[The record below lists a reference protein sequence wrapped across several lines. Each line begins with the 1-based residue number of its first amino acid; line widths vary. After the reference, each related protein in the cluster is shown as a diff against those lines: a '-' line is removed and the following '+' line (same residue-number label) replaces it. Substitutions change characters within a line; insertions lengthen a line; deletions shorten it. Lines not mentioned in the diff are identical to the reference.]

1 MPLAPDAIDS
11 RAGIGLRPRHYREIV
26 ATRPDVAFLEIHAEN
41 YFAAGG
47 QPLAFLEKLRASC
60 PLSVHGVGLSLGST
74 DPLDV
79 AHLDKLAR
87 LVDRFQPS
95 LISEHLCWCSVGG
108 RHFNDLLPLPFTDEA
123 AAHVSRRISQAQD
136 YLGRQILIENLSSY
150 LEFADAEMPE
160 WEFLSEVSRRSG
172 CGILLDVNNIYVSS
186 RNHGF
191 DPHRYLRCVPLAP
204 VKEIHLAGFESNG
217 QCLID
222 THSKPVAD
230 AVWGLY
236 REAIARFGPT
246 PTLIEWDTD
255 VPELA
260 VLVEEARR
268 ADAILAEQHRAL
280 AA

>member
-1 MPLAPDAIDS
+1 MPLAPDAIAA
-11 RAGIGLRPRHYREIV
+11 RAGIGLRPRHYREMV
-26 ATRPDVAFLEIHAEN
+26 ATRPDVAFLEVHAEN
-41 YFAAGG
+41 YFGAGG
-47 QPLAFLEKLRASC
+47 QPLAFLERLRASY

-87 LVDRFQPS
+87 LVDRFQPT

-108 RHFNDLLPLPFTDEA
+108 RHLNDLLPLPLTDEA
-123 AAHVSRRISQAQD
+123 AAHVSRRIAKVQD

-150 LEFADAEMPE
+150 LEFAHSEMPE
-160 WEFLSEVSRRSG
+160 WEFLAEVARRSG

-191 DPHRYLRCVPLAP
+191 DPLRYLRNVPIAP
-204 VKEIHLAGFESNG
+204 VKEIHLAGFDSNG

-222 THSKPVAD
+222 THGRPVAEE
-230 AVWGLY
+230 VWTLY
-236 REAIARFGPT
+236 RSAIARFGPI

-260 VLVEEARR
+260 VLVQEARR
-268 ADAILAEQHRAL
+268 ADAILTEQRHAL